1 MTQLQDRDL
10 LSVQEVRNLVAKAKE
25 AQKRLASMS
34 QGKIDEL
41 VAAVAEAACRHAERL
56 GRMAQEETGFGKPE
70 DKTLKNLF
78 AAKSVYES
86 IKDLRT
92 VGIVREDTK
101 NRMFEVAVPV
111 GVIAG
116 LIPSTNP
123 TSTAI
128 YKAMVALK
136 AGNGIVFSPH
146 PSAKGCIL
154 ETIRVLSEAVCAAG
168 GPEGIFGCMTIVT
181 LEGTEELMHSKD
193 VALILATG
201 GSGMV
206 RAAYSSGTPAIGVGP
221 GNTPAFIERSAD
233 IPQAV
238 RRIISSK
245 TFDYSTICASEQSV
259 VAEACIE
266 SVVRAEFE
274 KQGAYFLPP
283 EDAAKVARAIFTP
296 SGGMNPR
303 TVGKS
308 PKFIAEKAGVAIP
321 EGTKLLLADGMG
333 VGKEYPFSHEKLCP
347 ALAFYSADGWEKCC
361 ELCIELLAFEGAGH
375 TLAIHSSNDEVIR
388 EFGLKKPVSRVVVN
402 AGSSLGAVGATTHLV
417 PSMTLGCGAVGHNAT
432 SDNVGPLHLL
442 NIRRV
447 AWGVREIE
455 DLRPAKQAGPAM
467 LNGDQLDR
475 LVERIVEE
483 LAGKLKL

>member
-34 QGKIDEL
+34 QGRIDEL
-41 VAAVAEAACRHAERL
+41 VEAVAEAARLHAERL
-56 GRMAQEETGFGKPE
+56 GRMAHEETGFGKPG

-92 VGIVREDTK
+92 VGIVREDAK
-101 NRMFEVAVPV
+101 NKMFEVAVPV
-111 GVIAG
+111 GVVAG

-128 YKAMVALK
+128 FKAMVALK
-136 AGNGIVFSPH
+136 AGNAIVFSPH
-146 PSAKGCIL
+146 PSAKGCIQ
-154 ETIRVLSEAVCAAG
+154 ETVRVLSEAVCAAG

-181 LEGTEELMHSKD
+181 LEGTDELMHSKD

-238 RRIISSK
+238 RRILASK

-259 VAEACIE
+259 VAESCIE
-266 SVVRAEFE
+266 AVVRAEFE
-274 KQGAYFLPP
+274 KQGGYFLTS
-283 EDAAKVARAIFTP
+283 EEAARVARAIFLP

-308 PKFIAEKAGVAIP
+308 PKFLADAAGISIP
-321 EGTKLLLADGMG
+321 EGTTLLLADGMG

-347 ALAFYSADGWEKCC
+347 VLAFYSADGWEKCC

-375 TLAIHSSNDEVIR
+375 TLAIHSSNEEVIR
-388 EFGLKKPVSRVVVN
+388 EFGLRKPVSRVVVN
-402 AGSSLGAVGATTHLV
+402 AGSSLGAVGATTNLV

-455 DLRPAKQAGPAM
+455 DLRPATAESPSG
-467 LNGDQLDR
+467 LNGEQFDR
-475 LVERIVEE
+475 LVGRIVDEV
-483 LAGKLKL
+483 ASRLKI

>member
-1 MTQLQDRDL
+1 VTQLQDRDL

-34 QGKIDEL
+34 QGRIDEL
-41 VAAVAEAACRHAERL
+41 VEAVAEAARLHAERL
-56 GRMAQEETGFGKPE
+56 GRMAHEETGFGKPG

-92 VGIVREDTK
+92 VGIVREDAK
-101 NRMFEVAVPV
+101 NKMFEVAVPV
-111 GVIAG
+111 GVVAG

-128 YKAMVALK
+128 FKAMVALK
-136 AGNGIVFSPH
+136 AGNAIVFSPH
-146 PSAKGCIL
+146 PSAKGCIQ
-154 ETIRVLSEAVCAAG
+154 ETVRVLSEAVCAAG

-181 LEGTEELMHSKD
+181 LEGTDELMHSKD

-238 RRIISSK
+238 RRILASK

-259 VAEACIE
+259 VAESCIE
-266 SVVRAEFE
+266 AVVRAEFE
-274 KQGAYFLPP
+274 KQGGYFLTS
-283 EDAAKVARAIFTP
+283 EEAARVARAIFLP

-308 PKFIAEKAGVAIP
+308 PKFLADAAGISIP
-321 EGTKLLLADGMG
+321 EGTTLLLADGMG

-347 ALAFYSADGWEKCC
+347 VLAFYSADGWEKCC

-375 TLAIHSSNDEVIR
+375 TLAIHSSNEEVIR
-388 EFGLKKPVSRVVVN
+388 EFGLRKPVSRVVVN
-402 AGSSLGAVGATTHLV
+402 AGSSLGAVGATTNLV

-455 DLRPAKQAGPAM
+455 DLRPATAESPSG
-467 LNGDQLDR
+467 LNGEQFDR
-475 LVERIVEE
+475 LVGRIVDEV
-483 LAGKLKL
+483 ASRLKI

>member
-1 MTQLQDRDL
+1 MTTQLQDRDL
-10 LSVQEVRNLVAKAKE
+10 LSVQEIRNLVANAKE

-41 VAAVAEAACRHAERL
+41 VAAVAETACRHAERL
-56 GRMAQEETGFGKPE
+56 GRMAHEETGFGKPK

-111 GVIAG
+111 GVVAG

-128 YKAMVALK
+128 FKAMVALK

-154 ETIRVLSEAVCAAG
+154 ETTKVLSEAVCAAG

-181 LEGTEELMHSKD
+181 PEGTEELMHSKD

-259 VAEACIE
+259 VAESCIE
-266 SVVRAEFE
+266 QVVRAEFE

-283 EDAAKVARAIFTP
+283 EDAAKIACTIFTP
-296 SGGMNPR
+296 SGKMNPR

-308 PKFIAEKAGVAIP
+308 PKFIADAARISIP

-347 ALAFYSADGWEKCC
+347 VLAFYSADGWEKCC

-375 TLAIHSSNDEVIR
+375 TLAIHSANDKVVR

-402 AGSSLGAVGATTHLV
+402 AGSSLGAVGATTNLL

-455 DLRPAKQAGPAM
+455 DLRPATQTIPST

-483 LAGKLKL
+483 LAARFK

>member
-1 MTQLQDRDL
+1 M
-10 LSVQEVRNLVAKAKE
+10 
-25 AQKRLASMS
+25 
-34 QGKIDEL
+34 
-41 VAAVAEAACRHAERL
+41 
-56 GRMAQEETGFGKPE
+56 
-70 DKTLKNLF
+70 
-78 AAKSVYES
+78 
-86 IKDLRT
+86 
-92 VGIVREDTK
+92 
-101 NRMFEVAVPV
+101 
-111 GVIAG
+111 
-116 LIPSTNP
+116 
-123 TSTAI
+123 
-128 YKAMVALK
+128 
-136 AGNGIVFSPH
+136 
-146 PSAKGCIL
+146 
-154 ETIRVLSEAVCAAG
+154 LSEAVCAEG

-259 VAEACIE
+259 VAESCIE
-266 SVVRAEFE
+266 QVVRAEFE

-296 SGGMNPR
+296 SGGMTPR

-308 PKFIAEKAGVAIP
+308 PKFIAEKAGVVIP
-321 EGTKLLLADGMG
+321 EGAKLLLADGMG

-347 ALAFYSADGWEKCC
+347 VLAFYSADGWEKCC

-402 AGSSLGAVGATTHLV
+402 AGSSLGAVGATTNLV

-455 DLRPAKQAGPAM
+455 DLRPATQASPPT